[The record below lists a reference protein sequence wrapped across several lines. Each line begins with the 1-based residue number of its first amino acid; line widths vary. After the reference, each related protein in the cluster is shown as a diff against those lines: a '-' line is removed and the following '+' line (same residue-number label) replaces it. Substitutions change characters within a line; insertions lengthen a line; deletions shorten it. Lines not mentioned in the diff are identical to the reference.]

1 LTIEFIVEQLLSA
14 NVSTPRP
21 HPPQTRNVSQVGSW
35 SMTPPGEASAGLAVE
50 KRSAPRARC
59 LRAARCVFNNGCSD
73 YTALIRNVSA
83 TGAKLTGEDLF
94 RLPEEFELQMA
105 NAVGATTARR
115 VRRVWSRA
123 DSIGVEFLEPER
135 ALPARV
141 L

>member
-1 LTIEFIVEQLLSA
+1 
-14 NVSTPRP
+14 
-21 HPPQTRNVSQVGSW
+21 
-35 SMTPPGEASAGLAVE
+35 MTPPGETSAGLAVE

-73 YTALIRNVSA
+73 YSVLVRNVST

-94 RLPEEFELQMA
+94 RLPEEFELQIA
-105 NAVGATTARR
+105 NAAGLATARR

-135 ALPARV
+135 TLPAGA